1 MRRSEKKRM
10 EWRGEENCRRR
21 EKGLGSGRVKRGI
34 VRKGGRKR
42 KIDDLKE
49 RRDECGRESL

>member
-1 MRRSEKKRM
+1 M